1 MTMTNS
7 ATRSPFAVVIFVL
20 STCGAVAQELPTLD
34 VAPLCRAEGKAVPDF
49 AASCMA
55 DEKKARDELA
65 RQWAQYSRDNKMS
78 CLRLATGIPGVQS
91 YVELLTCLQTNKD
104 VQGLPKR

>member
-1 MTMTNS
+1 MTSS
-7 ATRSPFAVVIFVL
+7 AMRLSFAAIVIVL
-20 STCGAVAQELPTLD
+20 SSGGAMAQELPTLD
-34 VAPLCRAEGKAVPDF
+34 VAPLCRAEGKAAPDF

-55 DEKKARDELA
+55 DERKARDELV
-65 RQWAQYSRDNKMS
+65 RLWAQFTRDSKVS